1 MRLGP
6 SMIGIGMTCRTA
18 VRVAAGGVGAL
29 LVSVT
34 LFAQAAERIL
44 YVSVFDEKTHAPITG
59 LGADAFNVKEDGV
72 RREVLR
78 VTPAT
83 SPMPIAILIDNTEGA
98 TKTIA
103 DLRKALATFLRDL
116 DGLGPIALVSVAD
129 RPTILLDYTTDQKKL
144 QDAAGRVF
152 AVPGSG
158 ATLLDAIVEVGKG
171 LERRDADRAA
181 MVVVTTENT
190 EFSNRHYQEVLQG
203 LAKSGAMLSAIVF
216 TTPGAM
222 NIHDD
227 PARQRDSVLD
237 LGPQNSGGVRVDVLT
252 SLAYESRLQQLAA
265 ILKSQHRVV
274 YSRPQTLIPPERV
287 EVAATKPGLEA
298 RGGPARG
305 QPLR

>member
-1 MRLGP
+1 
-6 SMIGIGMTCRTA
+6 MTCRSA
-18 VRVAAGGVGAL
+18 LRFGAGGVAV
-29 LVSVT
+29 LVLSAT
-34 LFAQAAERIL
+34 LFAQAAERVL
-44 YVSVFDEKTHAPITG
+44 YVSVFDEKTRAPVTG
-59 LGADAFNVKEDGV
+59 LGADAFAVKEDGV

-103 DLRKALATFLRDL
+103 DLRKALATFLREL
-116 DGLGPIALVSVAD
+116 DGIGPIALVSVAD

-152 AVPGSG
+152 AVPNSG
-158 ATLLDAIVEVGKG
+158 ATLLDAIVETGKG
-171 LERRDADRAA
+171 LEKREADRAA

-190 EFSNRHYQEVLQG
+190 EFSNRQYRDVLEG

-216 TTPGAM
+216 TTPGSAT
-222 NIHDD
+222 HLDD

-237 LGPQNSGGVRVDVLT
+237 LGPRNSGGTRVDVLT

-265 ILKSQHRVV
+265 LLKTQHRVV
-274 YSRPQTLIPPERV
+274 YARPQTLIPPERV

-298 RGGPARG
+298 HGGPARG
-305 QPLR
+305 QPVK